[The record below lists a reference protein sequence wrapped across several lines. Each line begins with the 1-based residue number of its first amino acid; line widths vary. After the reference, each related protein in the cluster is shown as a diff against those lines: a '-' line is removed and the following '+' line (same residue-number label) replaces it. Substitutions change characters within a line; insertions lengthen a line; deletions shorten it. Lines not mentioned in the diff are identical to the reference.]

1 MASGVS
7 VAAEVVTALQD
18 LKIRHK
24 YKYVIYHIAG
34 GEVRNQALD
43 SMSSDDKNN
52 EYNTE
57 YQKQRHQGFV
67 DELKGGEDANT
78 CRYAVY
84 DFSILDQKEGDTAA
98 RKTNKILFIVWCPDT
113 ASVKDKMLYASS
125 KDAVKKALGS
135 GITEVQATDLS
146 ELSFDYFWEKA
157 QSK

>member
-7 VAAEVVTALQD
+7 VADEVVTVWQD

-34 GEVRNQALD
+34 GQVRNQALD
-43 SMSSDDKNN
+43 DVNLEDKNN
-52 EYNTE
+52 EYDTE

-67 DELKGGEDANT
+67 DVLKGDDANT

-113 ASVKDKMLYASS
+113 ATIKDKMLYASS